1 MLPATLSAI
10 GDVIAVEAINGT
22 EITSQWI
29 SPGEMQ
35 PSNGSY
41 GFWER
46 NDANNTLEP
55 RTQGDD
61 IILKSQDAEF
71 LVLQGTDNTP
81 ASRDIV
87 LRAPTGLA
95 RLGGWNDHLHLPVC
109 SSK

>member
-1 MLPATLSAI
+1 
-10 GDVIAVEAINGT
+10 
-22 EITSQWI
+22 
-29 SPGEMQ
+29 MQ

-87 LRAPTGLA
+87 LRTHRIS
-95 RLGGWNDHLHLPVC
+95 RLGGWNTTFRLFQ
-109 SSK
+109 